1 MYFQRQSVW
10 DFMHAS
16 EALLKTHEL
25 TDAETQAIAEM
36 LYRFSETLLNPGNDN
51 TP

>member
-1 MYFQRQSVW
+1 MYLHRQGVW

-36 LYRFSETLLNPGNDN
+36 LDRLSEKLLNQG
-51 TP
+51 TMER